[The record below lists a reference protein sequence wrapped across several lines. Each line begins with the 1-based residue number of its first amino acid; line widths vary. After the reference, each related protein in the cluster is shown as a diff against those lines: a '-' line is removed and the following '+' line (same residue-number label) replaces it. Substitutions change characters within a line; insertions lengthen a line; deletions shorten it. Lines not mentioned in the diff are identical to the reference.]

1 MEFDLH
7 SIARRC
13 AYLGLF
19 GLGFGCVA
27 ALCGRLWWV
36 FELASHFMM
45 QYFYGAIVVLIV
57 FLLLR
62 VWRGAAVTAVFLIF
76 IGVQTVPFLFGTSA
90 GAPDGKSY
98 RLVAL
103 NLLRSNEEVA
113 KVLDFI
119 KKESPDILLL
129 QEVTPRWVRHLGKPL
144 EAVYPHRILQERNH
158 AFGIWLL
165 SKYPWRGAEMLPTP
179 HEDIPYVRAEIDL
192 DGVPLHFVGV
202 HPLPP
207 VGQSKAR
214 ERDAR
219 LAEAGALIGGKKGVR
234 LLAGDLNCTPWSPY
248 FRKLLRD
255 GRLENSGQWRNCPPT
270 WYSGISWLGLP
281 IDHCLVSDE
290 ITVTRREVG
299 PDVGS
304 DHRPVIVEFMVTP

>member
-1 MEFDLH
+1 MELDFR
-7 SIARRC
+7 SIARRLT
-13 AYLGLF
+13 YVGLF
-19 GLGFGCVA
+19 GLGFGCVLS
-27 ALCGRLWWV
+27 LCGRLWWV

-45 QYFYGAIVVLIV
+45 QYLFGAIVLLLV

-62 VWRGAAVTAVFLIF
+62 LWRGAAVTAGLLIF
-76 IGVQTVPFLFGTSA
+76 VGVQTVPFLFAASEKVPEGIA
-90 GAPDGKSY
+90 Y
-98 RLVAL
+98 RMIAM
-103 NLLRSNEEVA
+103 NLLRSNEQVDD
-113 KVLDFI
+113 VLNFI
-119 KKESPDILLL
+119 EKESPDILLL

-144 EAVYPHRILQERNH
+144 EVMYPHRILQERDH

-165 SKYPWRGAEMLPTP
+165 SKYPWREAEMLPSP
-179 HEDIPYVRAEIDL
+179 HENVPFVTAEIDL

-207 VGQSKAR
+207 VGQSMAR

-219 LAEAGALIGGKKGVR
+219 LAEAGTLIGGKTGVR

-255 GRLENSGQWRNCPPT
+255 GRLKNSGQWQKCPPT

-281 IDHCLVSDE
+281 IDHCLVSDG

-304 DHRPVIVEFMVTP
+304 DHRPLVVEFKLIP